1 MTANFYKTKEIVEHT
16 GFTKDTLR
24 YYEKIGII
32 SNIARDKN
40 NYRQYTEQ
48 NLNWLLLVKYLK
60 KLDIDSNQIIGIQNL
75 TVEESENYIKQ
86 YQQEIRNKI
95 QELYDIDEK
104 LTAKLNFLKQGNLTM
119 MNSNE

>member
-1 MTANFYKTKEIVEHT
+1 MDQTFYTTKEVVERT
-16 GFTKDTLR
+16 GFSKDTLR

-48 NLNWLLLVKYLK
+48 DINWLLLVKYLK
-60 KLDIDSNQIIGIQNL
+60 KLDINSSQIAGLQNL
-75 TVEESENYIKQ
+75 TIEESETYIQQ

-95 QELYDIDEK
+95 KELYDIDAK
-104 LTAKLNFLKQGNLTM
+104 LTAKLNFLKQGHFKM
-119 MNSNE
+119 MHSNK

>member
-1 MTANFYKTKEIVEHT
+1 MNTKFYTTKEIVEHT

-60 KLDIDSNQIIGIQNL
+60 KLDIDSNQIIGMQNS

-119 MNSNE
+119 MKSNE

>member
-1 MTANFYKTKEIVEHT
+1 MNAKFYKTKEIVEHT

-32 SNIARDKN
+32 SNIARDKS

-60 KLDIDSNQIIGIQNL
+60 KLDIDSNQIIGMQNL

>member
-32 SNIARDKN
+32 SNIARDKS

-60 KLDIDSNQIIGIQNL
+60 KLDIDSNQIIGMQNL